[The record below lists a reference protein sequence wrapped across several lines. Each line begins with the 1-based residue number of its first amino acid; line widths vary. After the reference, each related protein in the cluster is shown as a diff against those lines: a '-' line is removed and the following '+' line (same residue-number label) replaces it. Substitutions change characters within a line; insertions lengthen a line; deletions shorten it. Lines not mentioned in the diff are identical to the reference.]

1 MYFLK
6 YFLSIHYLQSNKVV
20 QCHDQLKLT
29 NLKNNKM
36 KTINCYLKSLKFAMY
51 FIPMIPLNYPS
62 TCLLAVCRETI
73 KANLL
78 LQINS

>member
-51 FIPMIPLNYPS
+51 FIPVIPLNHPS
-62 TCLLAVCRETI
+62 PCLLAVCRETI